1 MKTEI
6 LLLCA
11 VCVTSLSTTIRPR
24 TSGALTISGK
34 WTPLASSA
42 TDNLEPVR
50 AFNPVLL
57 SNRACRTSIGPFDI
71 IAEECDG
78 DISLMNFDDTE
89 LTDLKTIRLL
99 DVGSGWGNGAHPTTK
114 LCMKFIL
121 KTVLKGDKV
130 LDYGTGSGI
139 LSIAAAK
146 LGASHCISVD
156 IDEDTLIAAEIN
168 GRINGVSNILDV
180 VHTRSVYVGEDRFPV
195 SEVTV
200 ANILPVSASSNLCN
214 FTTLL

>member
-1 MKTEI
+1 
-6 LLLCA
+6 
-11 VCVTSLSTTIRPR
+11 
-24 TSGALTISGK
+24 
-34 WTPLASSA
+34 
-42 TDNLEPVR
+42 
-50 AFNPVLL
+50 
-57 SNRACRTSIGPFDI
+57 
-71 IAEECDG
+71 
-78 DISLMNFDDTE
+78 MNFDDTE